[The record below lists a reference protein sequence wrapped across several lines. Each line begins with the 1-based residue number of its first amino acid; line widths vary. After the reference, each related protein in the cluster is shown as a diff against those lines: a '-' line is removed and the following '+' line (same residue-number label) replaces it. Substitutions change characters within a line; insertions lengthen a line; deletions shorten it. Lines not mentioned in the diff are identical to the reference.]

1 MIQMTPGTKSLRN
14 SGAISC
20 LLAAML
26 VTGSFGLFLAV
37 GPSEAQGVPVNPNY
51 IRNAIDAAN
60 EGDTIWVEP
69 GTYNSIVIDKELT
82 IISNN
87 SAETIIDG
95 QGSLS
100 VITIVSDWVAI
111 SGFTVTGSGNVSF
124 DAGIMMAGVNNC
136 TVENM
141 TVTGNR
147 YGMFLTAC
155 YGNIIHS
162 NNFINNTHPA
172 YDDGVNTWYVDE
184 EAGGGNYWDDSEAED
199 DDGDGLM
206 DTAYTILGGT
216 NKDSRSWADKDGWL
230 NFESTK
236 FDVDALS
243 MMIIGMGVVFA
254 ILAILWMS
262 THFTGVMI
270 QKLEANRK
278 AKSSQGGAGETETV
292 AAIVT
297 AIDTR
302 RE

>member
-1 MIQMTPGTKSLRN
+1 MAAGRKSLRN
-14 SGAISC
+14 CRVISY
-20 LLAAML
+20 LLVAML
-26 VTGSFGLFLAV
+26 VTGSFGFILLA
-37 GPSEAQGVPVNPNY
+37 GSTEAQTPPVNPNY
-51 IRNAIDAAN
+51 IQNKIDAAN

-69 GTYNSIVIDKELT
+69 GTYNPIVIDKEVT

-111 SGFTVTGSGNVSF
+111 SNFTVTGSGNVSF

-141 TVTGNR
+141 TITGNR

-162 NNFINNTHPA
+162 NNFINNTHQA

-184 EAGGGNYWDDSEAED
+184 EVGGGNYWDDSEAED

-206 DTAYTILGGT
+206 DTAYTIIGGT
-216 NKDSRSWADKDGWL
+216 NKDSRSWAEQNGWL
-230 NFESTK
+230 SFEPEDK
-236 FDVDALS
+236 IEVNALS
-243 MMIIGMGVVFA
+243 MMFIGMGVVFS
-254 ILAILWMS
+254 ILTILWIS
-262 THFTGVMI
+262 THITGVI
-270 QKLEANRK
+270 FQKFEAKNK
-278 AKSSQGGAGETETV
+278 AKAGQGGAGESETV
-292 AAIVT
+292 AAIVA